1 MQLPDP
7 DIHHRRTLRR
17 RRFAGFIGIFISIA
31 LLLSVAIYA
40 YDLHLSP
47 LTQIKTIINGS
58 PTSTPTP
65 IVTCKTA
72 HHDPGD
78 STASIISGGIQRTML
93 IHLAPSYGIQPQALV
108 VNYHGYN
115 FTAQHM
121 ARYSNMAT
129 EANQAGFILVFPEG
143 VDSPP
148 SWNAGLGAQ
157 GPTGSADDVQF
168 TRDML
173 KYLEKNYCIDV
184 HRVYVTGFSLGG
196 GMAYRIACTLSDQ
209 IAAVATVAGAFYH
222 APGGCLP
229 SRPVPVLE
237 IHGQA
242 DQDAPYNGNP
252 AMGMAAVQV
261 YLNVWL
267 GHDQCSGTS
276 QVIFKQ
282 ADVTGIEWKQ
292 CADHTVVIHYRISD
306 GGHTWP
312 GGGSITSLGYTT
324 HTIDANVVI
333 WKFFSQYETP

>member
-1 MQLPDP
+1 MQLPDL
-7 DIHHRRTLRR
+7 DIHHHQTVRR
-17 RRFAGFIGIFISIA
+17 RRFAGFIGILISIG

-47 LTQIKTIINGS
+47 LTRIKTIINGP
-58 PTSTPTP
+58 PTSTSTP
-65 IVTCKTA
+65 IVTCKTPY
-72 HHDPGD
+72 HDPGD

-129 EANQAGFILVFPEG
+129 EANMADFILVFPEG

-173 KYLEKNYCIDV
+173 KYLEKDYCVDV

-209 IAAVATVAGAFYH
+209 IAAIATVAGAFYH
-222 APGGCLP
+222 APGGCQP
-229 SRPVPVLE
+229 SRPIPVLE

-267 GHDQCSGTS
+267 GHDQCSGSS

-282 ADVTGIEWKQ
+282 ADVTGMEWKQ
-292 CADHTVVIHYRISD
+292 CADNTVVIHYRISD

-333 WKFFSQYETP
+333 WKFFSQYKTP

>member
-1 MQLPDP
+1 MQLPAP
-7 DIHHRRTLRR
+7 DMHQHRNMRR
-17 RRFAGFIGIFISIA
+17 RRFAGFIGIFISIG
-31 LLLSVAIYA
+31 LLLSAAIYT

-47 LTQIKTIINGS
+47 LTQIKTIINGP

-65 IVTCKTA
+65 IVACKTA

-129 EANQAGFILVFPEG
+129 EANMAGFILVFPEG

-173 KYLEKNYCIDV
+173 KYLEKDYCVDL
-184 HRVYVTGFSLGG
+184 HRVYFTGFSLDH
-196 GMAYRIACTLSDQ
+196 GMAYRIPCTLSDQ
-209 IAAVATVAGAFYH
+209 IAAVATVAEAFYH
-222 APGGCLP
+222 APEGCLP

-237 IHGQA
+237 IHGQP
-242 DQDAPYNGNP
+242 DQDAPYNANP
-252 AMGMAAVQV
+252 SIGMPPLPL

-267 GHDQCSGTS
+267 GYDQCSGSS

-282 ADVTGIEWKQ
+282 ADVTGIEWKHG
-292 CADHTVVIHYRISD
+292 ADNTVVIHYLIID
-306 GGHTWP
+306 CDHTCP
-312 GGGSITSLGYTT
+312 CACSITSFAYT
-324 HTIDANVVI
+324 H
-333 WKFFSQYETP
+333 

>member
-1 MQLPDP
+1 MQLPAP
-7 DIHHRRTLRR
+7 DMHQHRNMRR
-17 RRFAGFIGIFISIA
+17 RRFAGFIGIFISIG
-31 LLLSVAIYA
+31 LLLSAAIYT

-47 LTQIKTIINGS
+47 LTQIKTIINGP

-65 IVTCKTA
+65 IVACKTA
-72 HHDPGD
+72 HHNPGD

-93 IHLAPSYGIQPQALV
+93 IHLAPSYGVQPQALV

-121 ARYSNMAT
+121 ARYSNMAA
-129 EANQAGFILVFPEG
+129 EANRAGFVLVFPEG

-157 GPTGSADDVQF
+157 GPTGNADDVQF
-168 TRDML
+168 TRDMF
-173 KYLEKNYCIDV
+173 KYLEQNYCVDV

-196 GMAYRIACTLSDQ
+196 SMAYRIACTFSDQ

-222 APGGCLP
+222 APGGCQP
-229 SRPVPVLE
+229 SRPIPVLE

-252 AMGMAAVQV
+252 TMGMAAVQD

-267 GHDQCSGTS
+267 GHDQCSGSS

-292 CADHTVVIHYRISD
+292 CADNTVVIHYRISD